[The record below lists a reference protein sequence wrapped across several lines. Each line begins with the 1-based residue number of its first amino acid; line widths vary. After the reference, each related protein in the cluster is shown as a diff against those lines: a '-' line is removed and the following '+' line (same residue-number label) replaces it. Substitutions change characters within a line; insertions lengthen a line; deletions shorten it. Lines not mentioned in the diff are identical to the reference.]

1 MELEFNEEQNESNVI
16 ETKKYSIVFNVDDE
30 NKNKN
35 NNENNI
41 NIIIEN
47 AKIPIIIDAGIGTA
61 SEASKAMEWNL
72 FCILIAFST
81 SPYRPPP
88 L

>member
-1 MELEFNEEQNESNVI
+1 MELEFNEEQNDSNVI

-41 NIIIEN
+41 NIIRSDSFNCDMSKHIFNPDKGSPDSKFLIN
-47 AKIPIIIDAGIGTA
+47 ARTRLEK
-61 SEASKAMEWNL
+61 
-72 FCILIAFST
+72 
-81 SPYRPPP
+81 Y
-88 L
+88 